1 MRKLTAFLLAFL
13 MALPAGT
20 AIRSE
25 ETPGLVFGSDAL
37 QRDSVIWFGGKSETE
52 PLLTG
57 WRVMKTEEDGSILM
71 LSDRLFEGIMKFNA
85 DFSKNNAYIGSDLQ
99 KRCIALYDSW
109 PSAVEKKAI
118 LPTYIT
124 ETGGYSNTGPVSID
138 GDYFYVPSKREVE
151 KELFSSPEERG
162 AYKADEDD
170 YGRWW
175 TRSPSSNDRKFAAWV
190 ESDTYDYIIGNYQ
203 IDNNAYFRP
212 AFHLDSSKVLFASGA
227 KPDSAEPA
235 AIAANTDNHWKLTL
249 LDEERS
255 FSILNADS
263 FVRQGEKFS
272 ISYSGAVKADGE
284 YISVIFCEEG
294 KPVYYAS
301 VPVEA
306 GKGTAEFSVPA
317 DLKAGNYSLK
327 VFNEKQYPDKMS
339 DVSSNIEEAQL
350 TVIQAFKVTFETDGG
365 TEIPAQTVTIGE
377 KAEAPADPEKEGFMF
392 EGWFKDSALT
402 EAYDFSTAV
411 TENLTLYAKWHEHKW
426 SEPVYTWSKD
436 NTTVTAERVCADNA
450 EHVEKETVKTTAKV
464 IKEATFEEE
473 GETTYTAAFR
483 NKAFSTQSKTVV
495 VPKRVIQIIE
505 MYRVYNPNSGEH
517 FYTAKEVEK
526 NVLVEVGWIYEG
538 VGWHA
543 PEYSHAPVYR
553 LYNKFGGEHH
563 YTTNSSERDALVKAG
578 WTDEGI
584 GWYSDEKKTVPLYR
598 QYNPNAYS
606 CNHNYTAN
614 KKEND
619 ALVKLGWKE
628 EGIGWYGSQ
637 K

>member
-190 ESDTYDYIIGNYQ
+190 ESDTYDYKIGNYQ

-301 VPVEA
+301 VSVEA
-306 GKGTAEFSVPA
+306 GKGTAEFAVPDNIFVA
-317 DLKAGNYSLK
+317 VPLKKIAGCAALCY
-327 VFNEKQYPDKMS
+327 NER
-339 DVSSNIEEAQL
+339 
-350 TVIQAFKVTFETDGG
+350 
-365 TEIPAQTVTIGE
+365 
-377 KAEAPADPEKEGFMF
+377 
-392 EGWFKDSALT
+392 DSA
-402 EAYDFSTAV
+402 A
-411 TENLTLYAKWHEHKW
+411 N
-426 SEPVYTWSKD
+426 
-436 NTTVTAERVCADNA
+436 
-450 EHVEKETVKTTAKV
+450 
-464 IKEATFEEE
+464 
-473 GETTYTAAFR
+473 
-483 NKAFSTQSKTVV
+483 
-495 VPKRVIQIIE
+495 
-505 MYRVYNPNSGEH
+505 M
-517 FYTAKEVEK
+517 
-526 NVLVEVGWIYEG
+526 
-538 VGWHA
+538 
-543 PEYSHAPVYR
+543 
-553 LYNKFGGEHH
+553 
-563 YTTNSSERDALVKAG
+563 
-578 WTDEGI
+578 
-584 GWYSDEKKTVPLYR
+584 PLR
-598 QYNPNAYS
+598 S
-606 CNHNYTAN
+606 F
-614 KKEND
+614 
-619 ALVKLGWKE
+619 
-628 EGIGWYGSQ
+628 
-637 K
+637 